1 MRRSVV
7 AEALRD
13 GRRARLLRSNALVNA
28 AVVGFILAAAV
39 GALYLDRADA
49 AYGAGAT
56 SCDDLEVAATGLRAT
71 THALAAVGLAA
82 AALPILSARGGIV
95 GALKADAT
103 GTLAV
108 FACGLLA
115 AAGVV
120 LAAFG
125 GAAPRDAFAFY
136 RFALYGGCLAPL
148 LLSASAAAVDAFARS
163 RRGRALR
170 ASLSGSKLRQ
180 KDDAPGVELKS
191 PGGAEARRGDLDDIL
206 RDASTAELFAKFL
219 AQQYCLENL
228 VFWRLVAAL
237 PPGDAVGF
245 GDADRIF
252 GEFLDPRT
260 ATLQVNVPASMVAR
274 VRDALAASSKGRAV
288 PREPIAACAREC
300 RHLMETDSLPR
311 FKKWGPYV
319 AFLDDGVARA
329 AGPGIGDEW
338 AELLA
343 VYDGEPA
350 AFATE
355 NPLQEAAST
364 RPSDASKRLGEQ
376 RKSPSPAHRDARR
389 TSDWASASSVAAR
402 PSSTPRAAPAK
413 VEPPRR
419 TSQEWILPPPDA

>member
-1 MRRSVV
+1 MLSCFLVVAPVAAMRLQAVAALRWTRLLRFLEIAARTPRKASALLRRSVV

-13 GRRARLLRSNALVNA
+13 GRRARLLRSNNLVNA
-28 AVVGFILAAAV
+28 AVVGFMFAAAV
-39 GALYLDRADA
+39 GALSLDRADA

-56 SCDDLEVAATGLRAT
+56 SCDDLEAAATGLRAA
-71 THALAAVGLAA
+71 THALAAAGLAA
-82 AALPILSARGGIV
+82 AALPILGARGGIV
-95 GALKADAT
+95 GALKADAA
-103 GTLAV
+103 GTLA
-108 FACGLLA
+108 
-115 AAGVV
+115 
-120 LAAFG
+120 
-125 GAAPRDAFAFY
+125 
-136 RFALYGGCLAPL
+136 
-148 LLSASAAAVDAFARS
+148 
-163 RRGRALR
+163 
-170 ASLSGSKLRQ
+170 
-180 KDDAPGVELKS
+180 
-191 PGGAEARRGDLDDIL
+191 
-206 RDASTAELFAKFL
+206 LFAKFL

-260 ATLQVNVPASMVAR
+260 ATLQVNVPA
-274 VRDALAASSKGRAV
+274 
-288 PREPIAACAREC
+288 EPIAACAREC

-376 RKSPSPAHRDARR
+376 RRAVPAH
-389 TSDWASASSVAAR
+389 AAR
-402 PSSTPRAAPAK
+402 AAATASRRRRRAAVEHARAAPAK

-419 TSQEWILPPPDA
+419 TSRRILRRQADVTWVWCHVLRST